1 MSSLH
6 DPASER
12 QESNVS
18 QAQARRWQKIRPR
31 RPTSLWGW
39 LLWLLIALL
48 FYLLISYVLVPWWY
62 TPVPTDLPPA
72 TPNSNSRRT

>member
-1 MSSLH
+1 MRDH
-6 DPASER
+6 DPEPEHQVIDANRR
-12 QESNVS
+12 QL
-18 QAQARRWQKIRPR
+18 RRWRFRAR

-62 TPVPTDLPPA
+62 RPVPTDLPPA
-72 TPNSNSRRT
+72 A